1 MARELRAFTVLP
13 EDLRSVSAPLSG
25 GSQMPVTSTS
35 RDLISFG
42 FLMFH
47 VANNNKKN
55 FKSEHIY
62 NYQFI
67 LSTNLPSCTGVRMP
81 DMVEDAEVKETVPI
95 PGGSGACVRLM

>member
-47 VANNNKKN
+47 VANKN
-55 FKSEHIY
+55 
-62 NYQFI
+62 
-67 LSTNLPSCTGVRMP
+67 
-81 DMVEDAEVKETVPI
+81 
-95 PGGSGACVRLM
+95 